1 MSEAHR
7 RIIDEATLDVSS
19 IKDLDRRE
27 LVARLETFHLARIRN
42 LVSPEEVDR
51 TRSLMQLH
59 FRVENDHATTGE
71 KPGDVRRNFQKLSIG
86 RARHGGVDRPRFMR
100 CFYLPLWDEDVFET
114 REIFRKVA
122 QVRNLL
128 SGHAL
133 DHAIDDANAVAWTAA
148 RIHHFPRGGGFMVDH
163 RDTVLPALY
172 AENGLGSFYQPLVLL
187 TQKGVD
193 FETGGGFAMVG
204 NERISYEDY
213 CRKGDILIYDT
224 STVHGVDDVDPHRT
238 FEQDSLA
245 GRMSGLVTLFKKL
258 AE

>member
-1 MSEAHR
+1 MSESHR
-7 RIIDEATLDVSS
+7 RILEDATLEVSS
-19 IKDLDRRE
+19 IKDLDRGE

-42 LVSPEEVDR
+42 LVSRDEVDHA
-51 TRSLMQLH
+51 RSLMHQN
-59 FRVENDHATTGE
+59 FRAANDHATTGE
-71 KPGDVRRNFQKLSIG
+71 QASDVRRNFQKLSIG

-100 CFYLPLWDEDVFET
+100 CFYLPMWDEDVFGT

-128 SGHAL
+128 SGHDL
-133 DHAIDDANAVAWTAA
+133 DHAIDDPDQIAWTAS
-148 RIHHFPRGGGFMVDH
+148 RIHHFPAGGGFMVDH

-193 FETGGGFAMVG
+193 FERGGGFAMVG
-204 NERISYEDY
+204 DERISYEDY
-213 CRKGDILIYDT
+213 SEQGDIVIYDT
-224 STVHGVDDVDPHRT
+224 STVHGVDDVDPQLPFR
-238 FEQDSLA
+238 QDSLA

-258 AE
+258 A